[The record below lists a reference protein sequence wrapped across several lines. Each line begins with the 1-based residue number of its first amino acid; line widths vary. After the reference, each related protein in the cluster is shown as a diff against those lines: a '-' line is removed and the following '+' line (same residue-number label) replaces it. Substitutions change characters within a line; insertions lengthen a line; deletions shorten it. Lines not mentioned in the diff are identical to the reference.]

1 MHLTVRDETEINC
14 DTLGSASHWRLGLFC
29 GRCGVAGEDRFSGAQ
44 RLLAALLL
52 DGTGGAWFCPTHTFL
67 FLHGRFLFGSLR
79 SFRFLFRLLWDR
91 DAFRSSTSRFAP
103 SPSPWIFR
111 FLFWLSSFCSLRSFI
126 FFAPSLPGLGS
137 FLFHRFLASLP
148 FLVLADHV
156 IKGKV
161 DVDRI
166 FNAHFGESEEGH
178 AVRMFRVRWLFRWLG
193 DNWDGLSR
201 VGVCWSMF
209 GVG

>member
-126 FFAPSLPGLGS
+126 FLHPPFPDWVASCFTVFSLRSRSWCSRIMSSRGRSMSIGYSMRTL
-137 FLFHRFLASLP
+137 
-148 FLVLADHV
+148 
-156 IKGKV
+156 GKV
-161 DVDRI
+161 R
-166 FNAHFGESEEGH
+166 
-178 AVRMFRVRWLFRWLG
+178 RVM
-193 DNWDGLSR
+193 LS
-201 VGVCWSMF
+201 GCF
-209 GVG
+209 A